1 MNLSQLQREQN
12 KIELEELHRFNWEE
26 VLNLKLSEEQTKFV
40 PPILYSIAQSR
51 FEKNSKLYAI
61 KYNDKVIGFLM
72 LLVNPPVC
80 WISRI
85 IIDEKYQNLGIGT
98 KIIRQIIEEFSRKK
112 RFSVI
117 KAAVDKNNKVAQN
130 FFHSLGFEPVEV
142 IDDEVIFELDV

>member
-1 MNLSQLQREQN
+1 MPNEQN

-26 VLNLKLSEEQTKFV
+26 VLNIQLSEEQTKFV
-40 PPILYSIAQSR
+40 PPVLYSIAQSR

-61 KYNDKVIGFLM
+61 KYNDKIIGFLM

-85 IIDEKYQNLGIGT
+85 IIDEKYQNFGFGT
-98 KIIRQIIEEFSRKK
+98 KVIKKIIEEFSRKK

-117 KAAVDKNNKVAQN
+117 KAAVDKNNKVAQK
-130 FFHSLGFEPVEV
+130 FFYGLGFDPVEL
-142 IDDEVIFELDV
+142 IDNEVIFELEV